1 MMGSRFVTF
10 ASLWLA
16 STMALAGDGNLTVD
30 SAVGGGLGGAA
41 GGAIGAELGGREGAI
56 IGAGVG
62 AAVGAA
68 VTTSDHTTSEAQPL
82 QGAPADQRATV
93 YPTRRQSTFC
103 PPGQAKKGR
112 C

>member
-1 MMGSRFVTF
+1 MKLFRLTILLSGMWVAVNGS
-10 ASLWLA
+10 A
-16 STMALAGDGNLTVD
+16 DELTKD
-30 SAVGGGLGGAA
+30 AAVGGGVGGAL

-62 AAVGAA
+62 AATGAA
-68 VTTSDHTTSEAQPL
+68 VTTKDHEDDSHDDVKVVV
-82 QGAPADQRATV
+82 PANKG
-93 YPTRRQSTFC
+93 TFC